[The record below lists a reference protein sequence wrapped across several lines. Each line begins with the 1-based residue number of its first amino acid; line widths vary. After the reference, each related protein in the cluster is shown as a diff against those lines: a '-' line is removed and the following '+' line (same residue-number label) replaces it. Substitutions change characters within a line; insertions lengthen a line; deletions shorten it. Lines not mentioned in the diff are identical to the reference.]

1 MSYQEN
7 NDHEIFM
14 KSVNAEIKEVKRAY
28 EQAQKA
34 YESVLKKFL
43 IRNVTGKK
51 DFKFFHDLALD
62 DAVQFYSCESGS
74 WAVDELDVLH
84 SMVDDYY
91 FWLQDGR
98 YDAIDGGPLSESR

>member
-1 MSYQEN
+1 MSYVEN

-51 DFKFFHDLALD
+51 DFKYFHDEAKG
-62 DAVQFYSCESGS
+62 DAIDFYNCEPGS
-74 WAVDELDVLH
+74 WAVDELEILH
-84 SMVDDYY
+84 FMVDHYY

-98 YDAIDGGPLSESR
+98 YDAIDGEPLCESR